1 MFLSRVALVS
11 LLVSSLGLVAC
22 SSDKPPPR
30 TPDDEEAQPRSKK
43 KKGNIDSDTD
53 QQLDDILKG
62 LGGGSSGNGGS
73 AKKPPPSTRPT
84 PTPPPAHTGDRDD
97 TFTEDVTKI
106 KSLVPSWDNGTGI
119 GVRFLKESTGKR
131 LSLIYVDPTPPEFK
145 QNKGWL
151 IQAQAKGDGK
161 VLGHYLI
168 LIKEVA
174 AGRYEGGPGKN
185 GVVMASLLEPNWKGD
200 APGAGW
206 SINEGSWCELVLRP
220 GQKPGHFEGDFRAK
234 LVTNEGGSFVTIENG
249 YVYINTGS
257 PLARPGGGGEGW
269 RGPPGPPLARRIM
282 RRRHAIHGRQPRR
295 RRYAVGC
302 HALVVPLVR
311 APRPVAAGRV

>member
-22 SSDKPPPR
+22 SSDKPQPR
-30 TPDDEEAQPRSKK
+30 NPSDDEDHQPKPKK

-62 LGGGSSGNGGS
+62 LGGGSTSGNGGS
-73 AKKPPPSTRPT
+73 AKTERPRPPSTRPA

-151 IQAQAKGDGK
+151 IQGQAKSDGK

-168 LIKEVA
+168 LLKDVA
-174 AGRYEGGPGKN
+174 AGRYEGGPGKT
-185 GVVMASLLEPNWKGD
+185 GVVMASLLEPTWKGD

-220 GQKPGHFEGDFRAK
+220 GQKAGQFEGDFRAK

-257 PLARPGGGGEGW
+257 PL
-269 RGPPGPPLARRIM
+269 
-282 RRRHAIHGRQPRR
+282 GRSPS
-295 RRYAVGC
+295 
-302 HALVVPLVR
+302 
-311 APRPVAAGRV
+311 